1 MKPIALLLAL
11 LLAGGAG
18 WYANSKFSTSHSTH
32 GTGGESG
39 QSGTASRKILF
50 YQSPMHPWIRSDK
63 PGKCTVCGM
72 DLVPVFDGDS
82 GGADHGL
89 SLASNSVVAIGVQT
103 AEVRRQSVDRT
114 LRFSGT
120 IDDDDSRHRI
130 LSAYVEGR
138 IDALFLH
145 HEGAEIAAG
154 DRLATF
160 YSAPLL
166 AAVREYLSL
175 RTHSNPST
183 TTASALVDGART
195 RLRQLGLTPEQIET
209 LPATVTPDTLS
220 VDIRSPMSGV
230 VVKRIA
236 YAGQYVK
243 EGDPLFELADFSV
256 MWLKFDAYERDLA
269 WLQRGQTVEVATP
282 ALPGMGFTNQI
293 RFIDPNL
300 DPASATA
307 KVRVELPN
315 PLLPSTNNP
324 GTPRQRLL
332 RHRLTA
338 EVRVRASIPDRLAI
352 PRSAVLNPGGKPRV
366 FVELTPG
373 RYALRPVQLGRVG
386 DSLVEVVAGLN
397 PGERV
402 VTQGG
407 FMIDAQAQLS
417 TLGDTSQDASTP
429 AAAVAME
436 PAVSSVSATPAAAT
450 VTPTPTT
457 LTNEQRSSLRA
468 FVVAADAVG
477 RALAEDELHVFHGRL
492 DALRSAAAAVRSI
505 PGVEAA
511 KDVASLIPTAANA
524 GNTLPEARRAFHPL
538 SQRLVEITRQ
548 LRTRVDGFEDVR
560 MFECPM
566 TRRAFPDAPA
576 KASWIQLD
584 RVQHNPW
591 FGKEMPDCGTELKP

>member
-1 MKPIALLLAL
+1 MKPIALLIAL

-18 WYANSKFSTSHSTH
+18 WYANSKFSGSHSSH
-32 GTGGESG
+32 GTAGESG
-39 QSGTASRKILF
+39 QAGTAARKILF

-89 SLASNSVVAIGVQT
+89 SLASNTVVAIGIQT
-103 AEVRRQSVDRT
+103 AEVRRQTVERT

-145 HEGAEIAAG
+145 HDGAEIAAG

-175 RTHSNPST
+175 RTQSGT
-183 TTASALVDGART
+183 TTLPSSLVDGART
-195 RLRQLGLTPEQIET
+195 RLLQLGLTRDQIES
-209 LPATVTPDTLS
+209 LPTTFTPETLS
-220 VDIRSPMSGV
+220 IDIRSPMSGV

-243 EGDPLFELADFSV
+243 EGDPLFELGDFSV

-269 WLQRGQTVEVATP
+269 WLQRGQTVEITTP

-315 PLLPSTNNP
+315 PLLTNSASP
-324 GTPRQRLL
+324 VTPAQRLF

-366 FVELTPG
+366 FIELTPG

-386 DSLVEVVAGLN
+386 DSLVEIVSGLN

-417 TLGDTSQDASTP
+417 TLGDASQDASTP
-429 AAAVAME
+429 AAAIAME
-436 PAVSSVSATPAAAT
+436 PAVSGALATPVAAAVASTSATL
-450 VTPTPTT
+450 TT
-457 LTNEQRSSLRA
+457 EQRSNLRT

-477 RALAEDELHVFHGRL
+477 RALADDELHAFHGRL
-492 DALRSAAAAVRSI
+492 DALRSAAAAIRTI

-511 KDVASLIPTAANA
+511 QEVASLIPTAANA

-538 SQRLVEITRQ
+538 SQRLVEIARQ
-548 LRTRVDGFEDVR
+548 LRTRVGGFDDVR
-560 MFECPM
+560 LFECPM
-566 TRRAFPDAPA
+566 TRRAFRDAPA

-584 RVQHNPW
+584 RIQHNPW